1 MDEPQR
7 KSVYVAVWLD
17 GSHPNQA
24 YTRFDNAN
32 KSHFDDDN
40 VEIYRHKIR
49 EDGDYTCVP
58 DEDSKFVRK
67 RLVTEAERE
76 RQAEYMR
83 EHYRR
88 YICVAHNEETSEYKV
103 FTRMQNLRI
112 FCRTNPP
119 FKGYRML
126 RSDWDERGVIY
137 NAETISL

>member
-1 MDEPQR
+1 MAQPQR

-17 GSHPNQA
+17 GSQPNKA

-40 VEIYRHKIR
+40 VEIYRHKILDT
-49 EDGDYTCVP
+49 EDYSCVP
-58 DEDSKFVRK
+58 NEDSKPVRK
-67 RLVTEAERE
+67 RLVTIEERE

-88 YICVAHNEETSEYKV
+88 YICIAHNEETSEYKV

-112 FCRTNPP
+112 FCNSNQS

-137 NAETISL
+137 NAEQIC